1 MRLLLLTALI
11 CLTFTTLHSFPQ
23 LKDRKRSSL
32 SLSLAGG
39 AKIAAVVSVGA
50 LAFWN
55 LLSAPQQFETAADIP
70 REYYR
75 NKESIHGL
83 VVKVVDGDTMR
94 VRHLG
99 KRDFTGSLQDHT
111 IMVRLAAVD
120 APETAKKGNPG
131 QPFAEDAKA
140 FARDRLEGK
149 EVDVKLLATDQYSRA
164 IGRVQYKA
172 SNGLFGLFSQTR
184 DIGED
189 LLSEGLAVV
198 YRQGG
203 AQYDGDRNHWL
214 ALESKAQKERK
225 GMWYHGTENVDLPS
239 DYKKKVKSQERQ
251 PNLVPA
257 Y

>member
-1 MRLLLLTALI
+1 MRLLLLAALI
-11 CLTFTTLHSFPQ
+11 CVTFTALHSLPQ
-23 LKDRKRSSL
+23 VKDRKCRSL

-39 AKIAAVVSVGA
+39 GKIAAVVGVTA
-50 LAFWN
+50 LTFWN
-55 LLSAPQQFETAADIP
+55 LLSAPQFETATDIP

-83 VVKVVDGDTMR
+83 VMKVVDGDTLR
-94 VRHLG
+94 LRHLG
-99 KRDFTGSLQDHT
+99 KREFSGSLQDHT

-131 QPFAEDAKA
+131 QPFAEEAKA
-140 FARDRLEGK
+140 FTRDRLEGK

-164 IGRVQYKA
+164 IARVQYKA
-172 SNGLFGLFSQTR
+172 SNGLFGLFSQKR
-184 DIGED
+184 DISED

-225 GMWYHGTENVDLPS
+225 GLWYQGTENVDLPS
-239 DYKKKVKSQERQ
+239 DYKKKVKSQEHQ
-251 PNLVPA
+251 PKLVPA